1 MNILGVGGP
10 ELAAILIIMLVF
22 AGPKRMVHWSYVL
35 GQHLAKFRRMWSQ
48 TVDLVQKEFNEA
60 GVDIQIPK
68 QPPTRQNMNKA
79 ITDAMKPVTQ
89 PVQESLDEVKKDVES
104 LQEVRDELKNKTQS
118 PPPSS
123 TQAKKAAPKPA
134 PSTEA
139 PAAGSWSGGSLTKP
153 TESSSNG
160 SHGGKVD
167 MGTWSAT
174 GADEQGA

>member
-48 TVDLVQKEFNEA
+48 TVDLVQKEFDEA
-60 GVDIQIPK
+60 GVDIQLPK
-68 QPPTRQNMNKA
+68 EPPTRQNMNKA
-79 ITDAMKPVTQ
+79 IADAMKPVTQ

-118 PPPSS
+118 PLPSP
-123 TQAKKAAPKPA
+123 TQAKTAAKPT
-134 PSTEA
+134 PSPEA
-139 PAAGSWSGGSLTKP
+139 PNAGSWSGGGLTKP

-160 SHGGKVD
+160 SHGSKVD

-174 GADEQGA
+174 GADEQGT

>member
-48 TVDLVQKEFNEA
+48 TVDLVQKEFDEA
-60 GVDIQIPK
+60 GVDIQLPK
-68 QPPTRQNMNKA
+68 EPPTRQNMNKA
-79 ITDAMKPVTQ
+79 IADAMKPVTQ
-89 PVQESLDEVKKDVES
+89 PVQESLDEVKKDVKS
-104 LQEVRDELKNKTQS
+104 LKEVGDELKNKTQS
-118 PPPSS
+118 PLPSP
-123 TQAKKAAPKPA
+123 TQAKTAAKPT
-134 PSTEA
+134 PSPEA
-139 PAAGSWSGGSLTKP
+139 PNAGSWAGGSLTKP

-160 SHGGKVD
+160 SHGSKMD

-174 GADEQGA
+174 GADEQGT